1 MVNGNRKYRVC
12 FIDYIWYVAE
22 RFSEREHNNLN
33 GGMLFFFCWLSVI
46 ALPCALLIGCFF
58 GWPGA
63 LAVGLILCFL
73 PGLFCKLRYTAGRR
87 EALRDHYRSMKRP
100 GRRLIGI
107 ILVAIALTVANLSLV
122 FLFGFLHW
130 SE

>member
-1 MVNGNRKYRVC
+1 MVNGNSKYRVC

-33 GGMLFFFCWLSVI
+33 GGMLLFFCWLSVI
-46 ALPCALLIGCFF
+46 VLPCALLPCRFF

-107 ILVAIALTVANLSLV
+107 ILIAIALAVANLTLIIH
-122 FLFGFLHW
+122 LCR
-130 SE
+130 

>member
-1 MVNGNRKYRVC
+1 MEKSNRKYRVC

-33 GGMLFFFCWLSVI
+33 GGMLLFFCWLSVI
-46 ALPCALLIGCFF
+46 ALPCALLTGRFF

-63 LAVGLILCFL
+63 LAVVVILCFI

-87 EALRDHYRSMKRP
+87 EALRNHYRDMKRH
-100 GRRLIGI
+100 GRKLLGI
-107 ILVAIALTVANLSLV
+107 ILIAIALTVANLSLIIH
-122 FLFGFLHW
+122 LCR
-130 SE
+130 